1 MPQVTWLSVM
11 LASAVATAA
20 PTVEQCVSAS
30 TAAQQEQKN
39 GSYLAAKRQ
48 LEVCANPQCP
58 SVVQS
63 DCTKWLAEVLASMP
77 SLVVV
82 ARLDGVDQRQ
92 ARVLLDGHLWLGEL
106 SGRPEDVEPGQHE
119 LTVTVGTQT
128 RFQKLLVNV
137 GEKNRLVVF
146 EFATAV
152 TEAPSVTEPTGR
164 RFPFVPVALSTVAL
178 AGVTTFAVLGLSGRM
193 SLDALLKQECAATK
207 SCSPSAIVDVQRRFL
222 IADLAL
228 GAAVV
233 AAGFATW
240 QWIAWASAP
249 VSVAF
254 DGQTLLLTGSF

>member
-1 MPQVTWLSVM
+1 MPQVTWLSVV
-11 LASAVATAA
+11 LVSAVAMAA

-63 DCTKWLAEVLASMP
+63 DCTKWLAEVLATMP

-92 ARVLLDGHLWLGEL
+92 ARVLLDGHLWQAEL
-106 SGRPEDVEPGQHE
+106 SGRPEDLEPGQHE

-146 EFATAV
+146 EFATVVSDA
-152 TEAPSVTEPTGR
+152 APSIETRR
-164 RFPFVPVALSTVAL
+164 RFPLVPVVLSTVAL
-178 AGVTTFAVLGLSGRM
+178 AGVTTFAVLGLSGRIG
-193 SLDALLKQECAATK
+193 LDALLKQECAATK
-207 SCSPSAIVDVQRRFL
+207 SCAPSAVAELQRRFL

-228 GAAVV
+228 GAGVV
-233 AAGFATW
+233 AAAFATW

-249 VSVAF
+249 VAVAF
-254 DGQTLLLTGSF
+254 DGRSVSLSGVF

>member
-92 ARVLLDGHLWLGEL
+92 ARVLLDGHLWQAEL
-106 SGRPEDVEPGQHE
+106 SGRPEDIEPGQHE

-152 TEAPSVTEPTGR
+152 TDGPGVESGR
-164 RFPFVPVALSTVAL
+164 RFPLVPVVLSTVAL
-178 AGVTTFAVLGLSGRM
+178 AGVTTFAVLGLSGRVG
-193 SLDALLKQECAATK
+193 LDALLKQECAATK
-207 SCSPSAIVDVQRRFL
+207 SCAPSAVAELQRRFL
-222 IADLAL
+222 IADVAL
-228 GAAVV
+228 GAGVV
-233 AAGFATW
+233 AAAFATW

-249 VSVAF
+249 VAVVF
-254 DGQTLLLTGSF
+254 DGRSLVFASTF

>member
-11 LASAVATAA
+11 VACTAMAA

-30 TAAQQEQKN
+30 TTAQQEQKN

-48 LEVCANPQCP
+48 LEVCASPQCP
-58 SVVQS
+58 AVVQS

-92 ARVLLDGHLWLGEL
+92 ARVLLDGHLWLAEL
-106 SGRPEDVEPGQHE
+106 SGRPEDLEPGQHE

-152 TEAPSVTEPTGR
+152 TDVAPAAATGR
-164 RFPFVPVALSTVAL
+164 RFPFVPVVLSTVAL
-178 AGVTTFAVLGLSGRM
+178 AGVTTFAVLGLSGR
-193 SLDALLKQECAATK
+193 SGLDALLKQECAATK
-207 SCSPSAIVDVQRRFL
+207 SCAPSAVAEVQRRFL

-228 GAAVV
+228 GAGVV

-254 DGQTLLLTGSF
+254 DGRSVSVSGAF

>member
-11 LASAVATAA
+11 LASAVAAAA

-30 TAAQQEQKN
+30 TTAQQEQKN

-82 ARLDGVDQRQ
+82 ARVDGVDQRQ

-106 SGRPEDVEPGQHE
+106 SGRPEDLEPGQHE

-152 TEAPSVTEPTGR
+152 TDVPPPAVTAGR
-164 RFPFVPVALSTVAL
+164 RFPFVPVVLSTVAL
-178 AGVTTFAVLGLSGRM
+178 AGVTTFAVLGLSGRAG
-193 SLDALLKQECAATK
+193 LDALLKQECAATK
-207 SCSPSAIVDVQRRFL
+207 SCAPSAVAEVQRRFL

-228 GAAVV
+228 GAGVI

-249 VSVAF
+249 VTVAF
-254 DGQTLLLTGSF
+254 DGRGVSLSGVF

>member
-11 LASAVATAA
+11 VACTAMAA
-20 PTVEQCVSAS
+20 PNVEQCVSAS
-30 TAAQQEQKN
+30 TTAQQEQKN

-48 LEVCANPQCP
+48 LEVCASPQCP

-106 SGRPEDVEPGQHE
+106 TGRPEDLEPGQHE

-152 TEAPSVTEPTGR
+152 TDVAPPATGR
-164 RFPFVPVALSTVAL
+164 RFPFVPVVLSTVAL
-178 AGVTTFAVLGLSGRM
+178 AGVTTFAVLGLSGRAG
-193 SLDALLKQECAATK
+193 LDALLKQECAATK
-207 SCSPSAIVDVQRRFL
+207 SCAPSAVAEVQRRFL

-228 GAAVV
+228 GASVV

-240 QWIAWASAP
+240 QWISWASAP
-249 VSVAF
+249 VTVAF
-254 DGQTLLLTGSF
+254 DGRGVSLSGVF

>member
-1 MPQVTWLSVM
+1 MPQVTWLSVI

-48 LEVCANPQCP
+48 LEVCASPQCP

-63 DCTKWLAEVLASMP
+63 DCTKWLAEVLATMP

-92 ARVLLDGHLWLGEL
+92 ARVLLDGHLWQGEL
-106 SGRPEDVEPGQHE
+106 SGRPEDLEPGQHE

-152 TEAPSVTEPTGR
+152 TEPAPSMGR
-164 RFPFVPVALSTVAL
+164 RFPVVPVVLSTVAL
-178 AGVTTFAVLGLSGRM
+178 AGVTTFTVLGLSGRIG
-193 SLDALLKQECAATK
+193 LDALLKQECAATK
-207 SCSPSAIVDVQRRFL
+207 SCAPSAVAEVQRRFL
-222 IADLAL
+222 IADVAL
-228 GAAVV
+228 GAGVV
-233 AAGFATW
+233 AAAFATW

-249 VSVAF
+249 VAVAF
-254 DGQTLLLTGSF
+254 DGRSLVFASTF